1 MNNFNSLFMVRECY
15 YVVDNIKTKLMSLKL
30 INLEL
35 Q

>member
-1 MNNFNSLFMVRECY
+1 MNNFNLRFMVRQCY

>member
-1 MNNFNSLFMVRECY
+1 MVRQCY